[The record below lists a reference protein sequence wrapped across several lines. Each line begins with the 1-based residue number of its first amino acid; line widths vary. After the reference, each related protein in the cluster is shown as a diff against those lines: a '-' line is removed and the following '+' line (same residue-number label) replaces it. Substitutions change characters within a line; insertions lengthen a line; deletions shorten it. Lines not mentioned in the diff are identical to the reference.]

1 MPRPPVIVGAALI
14 VPVGRLLDAVDRDLI
29 DRRVTE
35 QIAMQAVLEAEIGL
49 GNAPVD
55 VSAGASYELESRT
68 PDGVLRFI
76 EVEGRRAGADTV
88 TLTRNEI
95 LLSLNSPEAYILA
108 LVEVDTGGGAR
119 AVRYVRDF
127 ERSEPGIQVTSVNYN
142 MSDLLAMSEE
152 PH

>member
-1 MPRPPVIVGAALI
+1 MG
-14 VPVGRLLDAVDRDLI
+14 RDLI

-49 GNAPVD
+49 GNTPVD
-55 VSAGASYELESRT
+55 VSAGASFDIESRT

-76 EVEGRRAGADTV
+76 EVKGRRTGADTV

-108 LVEVDTGGGAR
+108 LVEVDAQGRAR
-119 AVRYVRDF
+119 EVRYVRDF
-127 ERSEPGIQVTSVNYN
+127 ERSEPGIQVTSVSYN